1 MNQTNQQTQTNQQ
14 NKPILFN
21 LIPMLMRPNQLH
33 QKTASLLRKADNT
46 IIEMPLLTAQNI
58 VRDTEKGGINEKGNF
73 QIIEDEPIVAVAP
86 APVVEPTPEPIVE
99 AKEADSL
106 GYFEKK
112 ETRGRKS
119 NIIQE

>member
-1 MNQTNQQTQTNQQ
+1 
-14 NKPILFN
+14 
-21 LIPMLMRPNQLH
+21 MRPNQLH

-73 QIIEDEPIVAVAP
+73 QIIEDEPIVMVAP